1 MVVTVE
7 KSGRGVPDPEVSDK
21 PVRRRFTAEYKL
33 KIVRAADECELGT
46 GDLGELLRREGLY
59 SSNLLTWRRQRDEG
73 GLAGLEP
80 KKRGRKPTK
89 RRDAVAL
96 EVERLKRENARLEQR
111 LENAELIISVQKKLA
126 KLLGIKLP
134 KDDRNGGDE

>member
-1 MVVTVE
+1 MVAVE
-7 KSGRGVPDPEVSDK
+7 KNGRGVPDPEVSDK

-33 KIVRAADECELGT
+33 KIVRAADACDLGT
-46 GDLGELLRREGLY
+46 GEIGELRRREGLY
-59 SSNLLTWRRQRDEG
+59 SSHLVNWRRQRDEG

-89 RRDAVAL
+89 RRDPATL

-111 LENAELIISVQKKLA
+111 LANAELIISVQKKLA

-134 KDDRNGGDE
+134 KDERNGGDE